1 MEEDKSCII
10 ALPALT
16 SKSYGTEKLL
26 FSYLALEG
34 ATSQLN
40 SFCWAGGTT
49 IAARFSHFN
58 NIIHFQLPRWQIQYF
73 DLEGNHSASS
83 VKSNCSLYVYSAD

>member
-1 MEEDKSCII
+1 MEEDRSCII
-10 ALPALT
+10 ALPTLT

-40 SFCWAGGTT
+40 SFCVAGGTT
-49 IAARFSHFN
+49 VAARFGFSHFN
-58 NIIHFQLPRWQIQYF
+58 NIIHFQLP
-73 DLEGNHSASS
+73 
-83 VKSNCSLYVYSAD
+83 C

>member
-40 SFCWAGGTT
+40 SFC
-49 IAARFSHFN
+49 
-58 NIIHFQLPRWQIQYF
+58 
-73 DLEGNHSASS
+73 
-83 VKSNCSLYVYSAD
+83 